1 MCVCCCG
8 KQRASPPMRSRMV
21 LACSLLAR
29 NAALVLWQLCVCVR
43 ERRNVGGAAG
53 GRAAGRLVSELMYV
67 I

>member
-1 MCVCCCG
+1 
-8 KQRASPPMRSRMV
+8 MRSRMV

-29 NAALVLWQLCVCVR
+29 NAALVMQLLDTLCVIGA
-43 ERRNVGGAAG
+43 NVGGAAG